1 MSLNFLMKVIGLLIL
16 DLIDGNRHE
25 RRAALRAFQ
34 NVMLGVVLLV
44 VVVPT
49 VWKTMPS
56 GTSLEKQIAAVQWW
70 GSFYGDILQGR
81 TPRVMEL
88 RLQQPPV
95 TPKL

>member
-1 MSLNFLMKVIGLLIL
+1 MEAGVGRRIVSLNFLMKVIGLLIL

-56 GTSLEKQIAAVQWW
+56 GTSLEKSRQSNGGARSTVT
-70 GSFYGDILQGR
+70 FYRGGR
-81 TPRVMEL
+81 RA
-88 RLQQPPV
+88 
-95 TPKL
+95 